1 MRAVNKIVEMKIFQ
15 ALRKEFWPYQKTK
28 AHSHRV
34 QNKGRNRGNEGPPQT
49 MKVEH
54 DWGKKEQGPHGKT
67 TTHIQAEKLPK
78 FFGFIHLGY
87 LVIFMIKPELFNS
100 YQTLIM
106 TIECGSA
113 SAWRK

>member
-1 MRAVNKIVEMKIFQ
+1 MKIFQ

-54 DWGKKEQGPHGKT
+54 EWGGKGAGTARQNDHPHSGRKT
-67 TTHIQAEKLPK
+67 SEVFRIYP
-78 FFGFIHLGY
+78 FRILGDIY
-87 LVIFMIKPELFNS
+87 G
-100 YQTLIM
+100 QTGI
-106 TIECGSA
+106 I
-113 SAWRK
+113 